1 MTDSKVPHRTDFIRN
16 IIDADL
22 AAGKHQADLT
32 FRFPPEP
39 NGYLHIGHA
48 KAICLNFGLAEQ
60 YNGVCNLR
68 FDDTNPVKEDMEY
81 IHAIKRDVS
90 WLGGEWN
97 DRLFHASDYFDKLYE
112 IACELIRKG
121 LAYVDSLTAEEIR
134 EYRGTL
140 KEPGKNS
147 PHRDRTVEENMDL
160 FERMKAGEFAEG
172 THCLRAKIDM
182 QAGNINLRDP
192 VIYRILHA
200 THYRTG
206 DAWCIY
212 PMYDFTHSL
221 SDAIEG
227 ITYSLCSL
235 EFQDHRPLYK
245 WCVQNS
251 GLPNMP
257 RQIEFSRLNLN
268 YTITSKRHLK
278 RLIDEGHVA
287 DWNDPRMPTIS
298 GLRRRGFT
306 PSAIREFCAQIGI
319 SKQNSVIDVS
329 VLEDCQR
336 NDLNKTAPRRN
347 AVLDPI
353 KLTISNYPQDKEE
366 VLTIANHPQDP
377 DFGTRPVI
385 LTKTL
390 YIERDDFMFDPP
402 KKFFRLSPGREL
414 RLLNAYAIR
423 CDEVVTDEKG
433 EVLELICSYDP
444 DTLGGKKPADGRKIK
459 GVIHWVSAAHAV
471 DAEVRVYDRLFKE
484 PNPSA
489 ADDFHTALNPDSLR
503 VLQAK
508 VEPALSSAESE
519 QHFQFNRLGY
529 YVTDQVDHQC
539 GENLVFNQIV
549 PLRSA
554 W

>member
-235 EFQDHRPLYK
+235 EFQDHRPLYE

-287 DWNDPRMPTIS
+287 DWSDPRMPTIS

-539 GENLVFNQIV
+539 GESLVFNQIV
-549 PLRSA
+549 TLRSA

>member
-60 YNGVCNLR
+60 YSGVCNLR